1 MSLGEHLDELR
12 RRLMAAIFG
21 LVPLFAVSMYFGQDI
36 LRFLIKPMREAL
48 KAGGLPAQMI
58 STNMFE
64 NIFTYLKIAM
74 VGALVVGFPWVLF
87 QLWKFI
93 GPGLYRHERRFVV
106 YLFPFSALLSVTGV
120 AFFYYVVL
128 PVILAFS
135 VHFATSIAPITA
147 NVLPERPAGIVMPTV
162 PPLAGDPP
170 DPKPGEMWVNTELQE
185 LRVCIRTP
193 EKASPEILGM
203 PLTKPSG
210 VTQTPRM
217 SEYMDQMLV
226 LSLAF
231 AGAFQMP
238 VVVLL
243 LGWIG
248 ILTPEFLRRNR
259 KYAIFAIAVISAILT
274 PPDPISIFLLGVPLY
289 LLYELG
295 VFLLKTF
302 PRPSSLTGGREG
314 NWEATE

>member
-1 MSLGEHLDELR
+1 MVS
-12 RRLMAAIFG
+12 IFG
-21 LVPLFAVSMYFGQDI
+21 LVPIFAISMYFGQDI
-36 LRFLIKPMREAL
+36 LRFMIRPMLAAL

-64 NIFTYLKIAM
+64 NIFTYLKISM
-74 VGALVVGFPWVLF
+74 VATVVVGFPWILW

-106 YLFPFSALLSVTGV
+106 LLFPFSALLSAVGVT
-120 AFFYYVVL
+120 FFYYVVL

-135 VHFATSIAPITA
+135 VHFATGIAPLTA
-147 NVLPERPAGIVMPTV
+147 TVLPQRPQGLSLPIAPVF
-162 PPLAGDPP
+162 AGDPP
-170 DPKPGEMWVNTELQE
+170 EPKPGEMWVNSELQE
-185 LRVCIRTP
+185 LRVCVT
-193 EKASPEILGM
+193 EKDGAAEVLGM
-203 PLTKPSG
+203 PLTKASG

-226 LSLAF
+226 LALAF
-231 AGAFQMP
+231 AAAFQMP
-238 VVVLL
+238 IVVLL

-248 ILTPEFLRRNR
+248 ILSPELLRRNR
-259 KYAIFAIAVISAILT
+259 KYAIFGIAIISALLT

-295 VFLLKTF
+295 AVLLKMF
-302 PRPSSLTGGREG
+302 PRASALTGGRESNG
-314 NWEATE
+314 EATP